1 MQNQYLAEVIRVEE
15 ALLSVLEDSLDSTA
29 GSWSSWHIQ
38 SEVLRAKLVRMHREI
53 GQAWDELEVLC
64 EAGLLEEDSRLRADE
79 GAMVEALAK
88 WAA

>member
-1 MQNQYLAEVIRVEE
+1 MPNRYLAEVMRVEE
-15 ALLSVLEDSLDSTA
+15 ALLSVLEDSLDFTA
-29 GSWSSWHIQ
+29 GSWSSLHVQ

-64 EAGLLEEDSRLRADE
+64 GAGLLEQDARLLAEE

>member
-1 MQNQYLAEVIRVEE
+1 MQNRYLAEVMRVEE
-15 ALLSVLEDSLDSTA
+15 ALLSVLEDSLDFTA
-29 GSWSSWHIQ
+29 DSWSSFHVQ